1 MSVYS
6 IRNILVPV
14 DFSDTSMNAIETAV
28 ALVKRHKAVLHLFY
42 VAERNLVESETGT
55 GLYSSSVNA
64 DVLSA
69 IASAIR
75 HKHELQPNVIE
86 VEGNVTECI
95 AKAAAQLPADL
106 IVMGTHGA
114 SGVREG
120 FVGTNTYNTLKHANC
135 PVLTVPPG
143 RKITV
148 FKKVLFPIRPVSG
161 ALRAFAA
168 VDCFIAANAT
178 IDVFG
183 VSNRS
188 DVKNS
193 LLVKLVDE
201 VRAQGRW
208 ANTSTRTFLGSLL
221 HAHEAV
227 LQHAAS
233 ACPDLV
239 VLTAT
244 LDPVAKT
251 NYIGPHAQKIIHSV
265 NVPVLT
271 IKKASVP
278 SVASVAQ

>member
-14 DFSDTSMNAIETAV
+14 DFSDTSMNAIDTAV
-28 ALVKRHKAVLHLFY
+28 ALAKRHKAVLHLFY
-42 VAERNLVESETGT
+42 VAERTLVGSEARTS
-55 GLYSSSVNA
+55 LYSSSVNA

-75 HKHELQPNVIE
+75 HKHELQPAVIKAA
-86 VEGNVTECI
+86 GNVTECI

-120 FVGTNTYNTLKHANC
+120 FVGINTYNTLKYAIC

-161 ALRAFAA
+161 AQTAFPG
-168 VDCFIAANAT
+168 VDCFIAPNAT
-178 IDVFG
+178 VDIVG

-188 DVKNS
+188 DMEES
-193 LLVKLVDE
+193 WLVKLVDD
-201 VRAQGRW
+201 VRA
-208 ANTSTRTFLGSLL
+208 
-221 HAHEAV
+221 
-227 LQHAAS
+227 
-233 ACPDLV
+233 
-239 VLTAT
+239 
-244 LDPVAKT
+244 
-251 NYIGPHAQKIIHSV
+251 
-265 NVPVLT
+265 
-271 IKKASVP
+271 
-278 SVASVAQ
+278 